1 MCMYIYACVTYTL
14 HVYIASIYRVTS
26 LFGIK
31 SKVLAYGHF
40 KSGSVEL
47 IICWKESSK
56 FYIYRRK
63 SACLQNLQSFT
74 QKHNSKK
81 MPKKSIKL
89 PKIP

>member
-1 MCMYIYACVTYTL
+1 M
-14 HVYIASIYRVTS
+14 TS
-26 LFGIK
+26 LFGTK
-31 SKVLAYGHF
+31 SKVLAYGYF
-40 KSGSVEL
+40 KSESVEL

-63 SACLQNLQSFT
+63 SVCLKYLQSFT